1 MIIGKILK
9 KDFLRKKLIT
19 IVVFTFILLA
29 ALLVASGT
37 NLMIELGNS
46 LNVLFIKA
54 DTPHFVQMHAGE
66 LNQAEIDSWAAANEM
81 VRDQQTVQMITV
93 DGSILYLGESQT
105 AEENSI
111 MDISFVTQ
119 NEKFDFLL
127 DLNNNIIQV
136 SPGEIAVPVYYSQE
150 RGLEIGEGNEQ
161 KGKCHGRGSENLC
174 RA

>member
-1 MIIGKILK
+1 
-9 KDFLRKKLIT
+9 
-19 IVVFTFILLA
+19 
-29 ALLVASGT
+29 
-37 NLMIELGNS
+37 MIELGNS

-66 LNQAEIDSWAAANEM
+66 LNQAEIDSWAVANEM

-150 RGLEIGEGNEQ
+150 RGLEIGDKVRVSVGAEEIVFNIVAINRDSQMNPAIIHSKRFLVHEQ
-161 KGKCHGRGSENLC
+161 DYALLREHTG
-174 RA
+174 